1 MSSLALKNQQLEQM
15 VSYLTKELEKKELE
29 NVRLQETCSHLK
41 KNLSINEM
49 LIEEYSINKNYLENL
64 VNKQVDFFFNY
75 LKINF

>member
-1 MSSLALKNQQLEQM
+1 MSSLASQNQQLEQM
-15 VSYLTKELEKKELE
+15 VNYLTKELEKKELE

-64 VNKQVDFFFNY
+64 VNKQVFF
-75 LKINF
+75 KII